1 LREEAERFLR
11 AVGRVVDVVVG
22 EEYAV
27 DWGSVSLPRGAGERE
42 RAMLL
47 EHARMLLT
55 YFPANPETVRVCHV
69 IALSRGMDPEGF
81 AAYASDAMAAHAH
94 VAYAGSSD
102 GETYVTALAAHIAPQ
117 HPPVPGRA
125 LVCLLGRTAGL
136 RVMCTGEPAQVAER
150 MGDILGRSLD
160 VGRKLEMLA
169 DLLRPYFGSRRP
181 GAVRPSAEGADP
193 LDTSSALAELS
204 PETLERAMASGYS
217 KGPSDTVVFA
227 RNPVSAALKL
237 RIHARVRGAGGG
249 GRPADGWRFYDQ
261 WVPGDGPQALLVRDT
276 IRVFGT
282 VLPPVSSLKWGV
294 YAGEAPGVGGS
305 RVVVM
310 DVSSSMA
317 GATSYLARSVAAS
330 LVVQAEEGEEPVTV
344 CYFNGSALVRRYGRD
359 YGRALDDICSVV
371 FTGGTAPEKALRACS
386 RELGGTGTLDL
397 VTDGRVD
404 DRTAREEVLRLLAAA
419 SERVE
424 TTVHIVSADPGAAG
438 WLHGGRWSVRL
449 HQK

>member
-11 AVGRVVDVVVG
+11 SVGRVVDVVVG

-42 RAMLL
+42 RAALL
-47 EHARMLLT
+47 EHALMLLT
-55 YFPANPETVRVCHV
+55 HFPANPETVRVCHIV
-69 IALSRGMDPEGF
+69 ATSRGMDPEGF
-81 AAYASDAMAAHAH
+81 AAYASDAVAAHAH
-94 VAYAGSSD
+94 IARAGSAD
-102 GETYVTALAAHIAPQ
+102 REAYVTALAAHVASQ

-125 LVCLLGRTAGL
+125 LVCLLSRSAGL
-136 RVMCTGEPAQVAER
+136 GAACTGEPAQLAER

-160 VGRKLEMLA
+160 MGRKLELLA

-181 GAVRPSAEGADP
+181 VMARPSADRADP
-193 LDTSSALAELS
+193 LSTSCALAELS
-204 PETLERAMASGYS
+204 PETLERAMAAGYS
-217 KGPSDTVVFA
+217 KGLSDTVVFA

-237 RIHARVRGAGGG
+237 RVLARVREARTGGK
-249 GRPADGWRFYDQ
+249 PEDGWKFYDQ

-276 IRVFGT
+276 VRVFGT

-294 YAGEAPGVGGS
+294 YTGESREGGGPS
-305 RVVVM
+305 VIAV

-330 LVVQAEEGEEPVTV
+330 LVREAEEAGGTVTV
-344 CYFNGSALVRRYGRD
+344 CYFNGSVLVRRYGRD
-359 YGRALDDICSVV
+359 YGRAIDDICSVA
-371 FTGGTAPEKALRACS
+371 FTGGTAPEKALRACL
-386 RELGGTGTLDL
+386 RELDASGSLDL

-404 DRTAREEVLRLLAAA
+404 DRVVREETMGLLAAA
-419 SERVE
+419 SARAE
-424 TTVHIVSADPGAAG
+424 TTVHIVSADTRAAG
-438 WLHGGRWSVRL
+438 WLYGGRWSVRL